1 MNPPHGRAASG
12 FYWAK
17 VRYNYSPEP
26 LIHWEVL
33 HWEDGH
39 WWSTASSIPFSTD
52 DVLEFKERLVA
63 PADDE

>member
-17 VRYNYSPEP
+17 VRYDYSPEP

-39 WWSTASSIPFSTD
+39 
-52 DVLEFKERLVA
+52 
-63 PADDE
+63 